1 MNNLLRINSYKQHR
15 IRFQQVYNFS
25 SPFIFKTSLDGILFD
40 DPIKK
45 LNKGIMISQ
54 SIGWKAYYPTSSNGW
69 LSSVVSYG

>member
-1 MNNLLRINSYKQHR
+1 MHALKAVSYTHLDVYKR
-15 IRFQQVYNFS
+15 QVYNFS

-54 SIGWKAYYPTSSNGW
+54 SICWKPTT
-69 LSSVVSYG
+69 LPLQMEIRISVD